1 MSNLTTSSTQAAST
15 IFSSGTS
22 TYDLAGSSSITFT
35 GNVGI
40 GTIGPSQRMSIYS
53 NGSVGLSMGNPNIPL
68 HVHEYGE
75 PLRMKLF
82 DLIIDAS
89 SKYKI
94 SGEFAMQFY
103 DLFQHCGGNN
113 EQILKNFETLR
124 DLLSGKVPRSAEQEF
139 YDIIEDRIRKIWGLS
154 HDVGI
159 VFERIDV

>member
-1 MSNLTTSSTQAAST
+1 MSNLIASNTQSAST

-22 TYDLAGSSSITFT
+22 TYDLAGSSSLTFT

-40 GTIGPSQRMSIYS
+40 GTVGPSQRMSIYS
-53 NGSVGLSMGNPNIPL
+53 NGHIGLSMGNPSMPL
-68 HVHEYGE
+68 HVHDGD

-94 SGEFAMQFY
+94 SGEFVMQFY
-103 DLFQHCGGNN
+103 DLFQYCGGNN

-154 HDVGI
+154 HEVGI

>member
-22 TYDLAGSSSITFT
+22 TYDLAGSSSLTFT

-40 GTIGPSQRMSIYS
+40 GTIAPSQRMSIYS

-68 HVHEYGE
+68 HVHDGD
-75 PLRMKLF
+75 PLRIKLF
-82 DLIIDAS
+82 DLIMDAS

-103 DLFQHCGGNN
+103 DLFQYCGGDN

-124 DLLSGKVPRSAEQEF
+124 DLLREKVPRSAESEF
-139 YDIIEDRIRKIWGLS
+139 YDIIENRIRRIWGLS